1 MSDKLYKSIKYRIF
15 PNEEQKIILERYFGV
30 RRFTYNYLVNL
41 IFETE
46 YLKENI
52 DNKNSTSK
60 LTLRDYIRKNGPE
73 WIRGNTSKGRSKNSN
88 IGQINVTVVENAVED
103 FVIAFNSYK
112 KKSRLWLKEN
122 NIEEIT
128 KNRPKIK
135 SKKESTLS
143 CMFNRKDDF
152 SFKIIDGQ
160 LNINTSN
167 YYKRQ
172 TFLSKRKITLDQNK
186 IKQVSF
192 NKINGKYYMGIV
204 YETQVLQK
212 PYKSNT
218 KIGIDL
224 GMKTSA
230 VCYDGNKYFNYKLP
244 IRINK
249 INKNLIRINSKF
261 SQAKND
267 SKRKIK
273 LLKRLNKIYKYK
285 INFRNNWQDHIV
297 CDLCKKYET
306 IIIDDMP
313 KLSKGFNKHNNKKM
327 SIAPGRFIYRLN
339 NKSQELQ
346 NNIIIV
352 KSGTPTTQ
360 TCSNCGNIKQKED
373 KLTLNDRTYE
383 CKCCGYIKDRDEN
396 SAKNIY
402 NYKVS

>member
-15 PNEEQKIILERYFGV
+15 PNEEQKIILERYFGA

-52 DNKNSTSK
+52 DNKNSASK
-60 LTLRDYIRKNGPE
+60 LTLRNYIRKNGPE
-73 WIRGNTSKGRSKNSN
+73 WIRNGSKY
-88 IGQINVTVVENAVED
+88 INGTVVENAVED

-143 CMFNRKDDF
+143 CMFNRKN
-152 SFKIIDGQ
+152 SSSIKIVDGF
-160 LNINTSN
+160 IEITTTKF
-167 YYKRQ
+167 YKRQ

-192 NKINGKYYMGIV
+192 SKSKNGKYYMSLI
-204 YETQVLQK
+204 YETQVLNK
-212 PYKSNT
+212 PYISNT

-261 SQAKND
+261 SQAKEN

-273 LLKRLNKIYKYK
+273 LLNNLNKIYKYK

-313 KLSKGFNKHNNKKM
+313 KHSKGFNKHNNKKM

-339 NKSQELQ
+339 NKSMELQ

-360 TCSNCGNIKQKED
+360 TCSNCGNIKQKDE

-383 CKCCGYIKDRDEN
+383 CKCCNHVQDRDEN
-396 SAKNIY
+396 AACNVF

>member
-15 PNEEQKIILERYFGV
+15 PTDEQKIILERYFGA
-30 RRFTYNYLVNL
+30 RRFTYNYLCNL
-41 IFETE
+41 IFETN

-60 LTLRDYIRKNGPE
+60 LTLRNYIRKNGPE
-73 WIRGNTSKGRSKNSN
+73 WITERTNY
-88 IGQINVTVVENAVED
+88 INGTVVENAVED

-143 CMFNRKDDF
+143 CVFNRKN
-152 SFKIIDGQ
+152 SSSIKVVDGF
-160 LNINTSN
+160 IEMTTTKF
-167 YYKRQ
+167 YKRQ
-172 TFLSKRKITLDQNK
+172 TFLSKRKINLDQNK

-192 NKINGKYYMGIV
+192 NKINGRYYMGLI
-204 YETQVLQK
+204 YETQVLSK
-212 PYKSNT
+212 PYKINT

-249 INKNLIRINSKF
+249 INKNLNRINSKF
-261 SQAKND
+261 SQAKEN
-267 SKRKIK
+267 SKRKLK
-273 LLKRLNKIYKYK
+273 LNKLLNKIYKYK

-297 CDLCKKYET
+297 VDLCKKYET

-313 KLSKGFNKHNNKKM
+313 KHSKGFSKHNNKKM

-339 NKSQELQ
+339 NKSMELQ

-360 TCSNCGNIKQKED
+360 TCSNCSNSKLKED
-373 KLTLNDRTYE
+373 KLKLNDRTYI
-383 CKCCGYIKDRDEN
+383 CSCCGYIKDRDEN